1 MQGKVMPEQGAMPT
15 VYVGIDVCKEQLDIH
30 IHPVGESFSVAN
42 DAGGW
47 RRLKRVLTGHVV
59 ALVVMEATSKY
70 HRAAHRSLATAGIA
84 VAVVNPLRARLFA
97 EACGA
102 LAKTDRID
110 ARMLALMGERLDPE
124 ATPPAREAV
133 ELLQELSRARAAALA
148 ERTAILCRR
157 DTSNSRFLRCEL
169 ARRRGT
175 IDTHIA
181 RIDGEI
187 AKIIA
192 ADPVLVR
199 RQTILLS
206 IPGVGPVT
214 ALTILASLDEI
225 GALDAKQVAALAGL
239 APVASDSGPRNG
251 ARHIRGGRA
260 DLRAA
265 LYMAALA
272 ASRYNPD
279 LRTFYQRLVASGK
292 AKKVALVAVARK
304 LVVLANTLITQNRSW
319 VAFPA

>member
-30 IHPVGESFSVAN
+30 IHPTGESFSTAN

-47 RRLKRVLTGHVV
+47 RRLKRVLVDYEV
-59 ALVVMEATSKY
+59 ALAVMEATSKY
-70 HRAAHRSLATAGIA
+70 HRAAHRSLAATGVA

-110 ARMLALMGERLDPE
+110 ARMLALMGERLDPA

-133 ELLQELSRARAAALA
+133 ELLQELSRARAAAIA
-148 ERTAILCRR
+148 ERVAIAARR
-157 DTSNSRFLRCEL
+157 KSSSSSFLRGEL
-169 ARRRGT
+169 ARRERT
-175 IDTHIA
+175 IDAHVA
-181 RIDGEI
+181 RIDKQIGW
-187 AKIIA
+187 IIA
-192 ADPVLVR
+192 TDPILVR
-199 RQTILLS
+199 RQAVLLS
-206 IPGVGPVT
+206 IPGLEPVT

-239 APVASDSGPRNG
+239 APFALDSGPKKG
-251 ARHIRGGRA
+251 TRHIRGGRA
-260 DLRAA
+260 DLRTA

-279 LRTFYQRLVASGK
+279 LKTFYLRLLDRGK
-292 AKKVALVAVARK
+292 AKKLALIAVARK
-304 LVVLANTLITQNRSW
+304 LLVLANALVSQNRLW
-319 VAFPA
+319 ATINP